1 MDNIT
6 FTAEQKEQLKNNV
19 RAIERYIEENVVPY
33 ITGDVRL
40 EFGGIYHCPRTGSPT
55 AMYTLCVRTSK
66 IYREESL
73 SNFEFW
79 SGAISNAEEFTL
91 EELDRIGEELE
102 TLDCEG
108 DGYDETQINDLMW
121 FEPEYLASLIGLEWD
136 SETGKVIR

>member
-1 MDNIT
+1 M
-6 FTAEQKEQLKNNV
+6 
-19 RAIERYIEENVVPY
+19 
-33 ITGDVRL
+33 
-40 EFGGIYHCPRTGSPT
+40 
-55 AMYTLCVRTSK
+55 K

-102 TLDCEG
+102 VLDCDG

-136 SETGKVIR
+136 SKTGKVIR

>member
-1 MDNIT
+1 M
-6 FTAEQKEQLKNNV
+6 
-19 RAIERYIEENVVPY
+19 
-33 ITGDVRL
+33 
-40 EFGGIYHCPRTGSPT
+40 
-55 AMYTLCVRTSK
+55 K

-102 TLDCEG
+102 VLDCDG

-136 SETGKVIR
+136 SKTGKIIR

>member
-1 MDNIT
+1 M
-6 FTAEQKEQLKNNV
+6 
-19 RAIERYIEENVVPY
+19 
-33 ITGDVRL
+33 
-40 EFGGIYHCPRTGSPT
+40 
-55 AMYTLCVRTSK
+55 K

-102 TLDCEG
+102 VENP
-108 DGYDETQINDLMW
+108 DGMDETEINDLMW
-121 FEPEYLASLIGLEWD
+121 FEPEYLANLIGLEWD

>member
-1 MDNIT
+1 M
-6 FTAEQKEQLKNNV
+6 
-19 RAIERYIEENVVPY
+19 
-33 ITGDVRL
+33 
-40 EFGGIYHCPRTGSPT
+40 
-55 AMYTLCVRTSK
+55 K

-91 EELDRIGEELE
+91 EELDHIGDELE
-102 TLDCEG
+102 TADNG

>member
-1 MDNIT
+1 M
-6 FTAEQKEQLKNNV
+6 
-19 RAIERYIEENVVPY
+19 
-33 ITGDVRL
+33 
-40 EFGGIYHCPRTGSPT
+40 
-55 AMYTLCVRTSK
+55 K
-66 IYREESL
+66 IYRDESL

-102 TLDCEG
+102 VLDCEG

-136 SETGKVIR
+136 SKTGKIIR